1 MKRIRSRGVNEIKVK
16 LLPEKAKRDY
26 LLRLV
31 SSIIV
36 LLFIIINILV
46 VYIPRTNLNIVLND
60 LRSDNASRNLD
71 VLYLENK
78 YNFFY
83 EDIYNKNDGTIKDII
98 NSKLDFNQIMLMFS
112 DTSTFKDLHD
122 NLTVSE
128 SIKPENNVRIKPIHS
143 FIESIEYNE
152 ADLSFTIAIQFDN
165 VDDLASYQYQLIR
178 IKYVSNVVVGN
189 YTVIPLEDSRSR
201 VKTTF
206 KISLDT
212 ENIHCPKVG
221 GLIE

>member
-26 LLRLV
+26 VVRLV

-36 LLFIIINILV
+36 LIFIIINFLV
-46 VYIPRTNLNIVLND
+46 VYIPVTNLNTKLND
-60 LRSDNASRNLD
+60 LKSQNASKNLD

-78 YNFFY
+78 YDFFY
-83 EDIYNKNDGTIKDII
+83 QDIYNKNDRTIKDIL
-98 NSKLDFNQIMLMFS
+98 NSKLDLNQIMLMFS
-112 DTSTFKDLHD
+112 KTATFKDLHD

-128 SIKPENNVRIKPIHS
+128 EIQPDNNVRIKPTHS
-143 FIESIEYNE
+143 FIESIEFNE
-152 ADLSFTIAIQFDN
+152 ADLSFIIAIQFDN
-165 VDDLASYQYQLIR
+165 VDDLASYQYQLNR
-178 IKYVSNVVVGN
+178 IKYVSNVEIGN

-206 KISLDT
+206 QITLDT
-212 ENIHCPKVG
+212 ESIYCPKVG
-221 GLIE
+221 GSN